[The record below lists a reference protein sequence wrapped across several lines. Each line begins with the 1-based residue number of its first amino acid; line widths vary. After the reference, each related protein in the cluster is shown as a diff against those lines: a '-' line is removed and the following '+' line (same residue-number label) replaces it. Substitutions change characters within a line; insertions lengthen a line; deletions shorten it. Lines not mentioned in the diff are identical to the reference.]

1 MLELYHFGPVA
12 NSLTPLLCLLE
23 KGLAFENRVLD
34 SRKWEHHEP
43 AFRLINPEGIV
54 PVLVHDGRVV
64 RESTVI
70 NEYLEDVFPQPPLR
84 PADPWLR
91 AEMRVLTKYVDEY
104 FCPAL
109 TVIGAHG
116 ATPFA
121 SKIDKAEMATRLANM
136 PNEEVRRKWAT
147 VSETGYTE
155 AELVDARRRLG
166 NCVRKLEEILERAG
180 PWLIDEFYSLADIKW
195 YSMSPALPRVMPD
208 ACNPEATPAI
218 SGWLERMAA
227 RPAVQALPRYAP
239 QRPTSDANA
248 NPRSAAR
255 QE

>member
-23 KGLAFENRVLD
+23 KGLAFDNRVLD
-34 SRKWEHHEP
+34 SRNWEHHDP
-43 AFRLINPEGIV
+43 AFRAINPDGMV

-70 NEYLEDVFPQPPLR
+70 NEYLEDVFPAVPLR
-84 PADPWLR
+84 PGDPWLR

-109 TVIGAHG
+109 TIIGAHG

-121 SKIDKAEMATRLANM
+121 SKIDKAEMNARLANM

-147 VSETGYTE
+147 VSETGYSDE
-155 AELVDARRRLG
+155 ELADARRRLG
-166 NCVRKLEEILERAG
+166 NCITKLEEILDTSG
-180 PWLIDEFYSLADIKW
+180 PWLLGDAYSLADIKW
-195 YSMSPALPRVMPD
+195 YSMAPALPRVMPD
-208 ACNPEATPAI
+208 ACGPEATPAI
-218 SGWLERMAA
+218 AGWLERMAA
-227 RPAVQALPRYAP
+227 RPAVQALPAYG
-239 QRPTSDANA
+239 
-248 NPRSAAR
+248 PRR
-255 QE
+255 